1 MYKIYV
7 IILFALAG
15 TLSFAQQSDYIQWA
29 KTHRGS
35 ALYTRFGLL
44 NGNRVAIT
52 YSNDGSI
59 AGTNPGDLRGYWP
72 YPSTQDGYIGD
83 VTPLVGIEIPIR
95 DYNGDGN
102 PDTLHSVTITT
113 GPRNG
118 QAAKIDPTDGH
129 FQGFAPEPGYVN
141 ESQDTVA
148 ISHKPS
154 TWPPFWPDH
163 PDWIDSSGKPLWDG
177 YFGKGVIRA
186 DQETFFVIDDAPDNN
201 PQLRTNNLFHPDSTD
216 LTRNGMGLLVSV
228 RGMQWSQIQAQDVL
242 FWLYDITN
250 IGTTNYNKVVFGEV
264 VGGCVGD
271 VGQTYVDC
279 RDDLGYF
286 DLNNNLTYTW
296 DNDDNTADPLW
307 IPIDQVLPG
316 VRTKIGFAGY
326 AYLESPGNGFDG
338 IDNNNDAVDP
348 SSPVFSQNDFE
359 FNSSLKAYVASR
371 TLSRTNAGTNSSWP
385 DNEIVLIDPTTYERT
400 IVHLDTLLRNSNDT
414 AIVKSLGQSYKIY
427 DGVTLTEIINN
438 GLDDN
443 LNGIIDENH
452 DLHYQRI
459 FKSSTGVV
467 IKTETRPLAYK
478 NYLTNTGLNNTLIDE
493 RRDSGPGEI
502 VAGYVPDYSQAPDPV
517 TGKYPGMVKS
527 HWSGDENGD
536 WNPSKDDVGADGI
549 PNTKDM
555 GEGDGKPTA
564 GEPHF
569 DKTDVNES
577 DQIGLTSFN
586 FFNQTASPPMNNN
599 EILWNRMK
607 PGYFDVIPLL
617 PQDGD
622 FIYSSGYFPLLPDRT
637 ERFSLALVF
646 GADSNHIFKNKQIAQ
661 KIYNSNY
668 DFLKPP
674 PKPVLKLISGDKK
687 VTLVWD
693 SKAESYVSFQGYKI
707 YRSTDPGFTE
717 GGGEPIAT
725 FDVKDSISGYF
736 VPATQDLAELPR
748 FYLGSNSGLV
758 HSYVDNKLQNGQR
771 YFYAVTAYT
780 SGDASNNFYPAEDP
794 KFVTI
799 NSNGTV
805 SVDVNTGYVVPRST
819 VAGYVGPEAP
829 SLLGHVPGTP
839 VIGTGKV
846 YLNVVNPNDVKN
858 KTYRVTF
865 QDQIQNFIPQT
876 KSYSVV
882 DYSNPNLPDTILNA
896 PLSSQD
902 TLVGDKDKYM
912 FDGVYLNVENDWNIK
927 IDTAATKWNKTHP
940 KKDYTLSFGIFTLAN
955 VSEKGIAYPRD
966 YNMVFDASHT
976 PGDTSSALTITYNNK
991 PYNIP
996 AAKSNFRIYD
1006 ASTGEQ
1012 VSYAYLDAGIKEQF
1026 SSLDRIIFLQNTKTE
1041 TGKDTTI
1048 ITWLLQTSGSD
1059 TACYIPT
1066 SGDTLMIK
1074 VTKPFTSQ
1082 DVLEITTKSAK
1093 VENNLASS
1101 QLENIRV
1108 VPNPYLAATSQ
1119 EPPLP
1124 PTITSGRGD
1133 RKISFIHLPKDATIY
1148 IYTVRGELVRKLE
1161 MSSTQNINDGTVD
1174 WDLRSRENIE
1184 VAYGVYFYIVDV
1196 PGVGKKTGKLAI
1208 IK

>member
-1 MYKIYV
+1 MHKIY
-7 IILFALAG
+7 ILILI
-15 TLSFAQQSDYIQWA
+15 SFAASFSYGQQDNYIQWA
-29 KTHRGS
+29 RTHRGN
-35 ALYTRFGLL
+35 ALYDRYGLL

-59 AGTNPGDLRGYWP
+59 AGINPGDLRGYWP

-83 VTPLVGIEIPIR
+83 VTPLVGIEIPVR
-95 DYNGDGN
+95 DYNGDGKL
-102 PDTLHSVTITT
+102 DTLHSVTITT
-113 GPRNG
+113 GPRTG
-118 QAAKIDPTDGH
+118 QAAKTDRTDGH

-163 PDWIDSSGKPLWDG
+163 PDWIDSSGKALWDG

-201 PQLRTNNLFHPDSTD
+201 PQGRTNYLFHPDSTD
-216 LTRNGMGLLVSV
+216 TTRNGMGLLVSV

-271 VGQTYVDC
+271 VGQNYVDC
-279 RDDLGYF
+279 GDDLGYF

-296 DNDDNTADPLW
+296 DNDDNTSDPLW
-307 IPIDQVLPG
+307 IPINTVLQG

-338 IDNNNDAVDP
+338 IDNDNDQVDP
-348 SSPVFSQNDFE
+348 NAPLFSQNDFN
-359 FNSSLKAYVASR
+359 FNSSLNNYTASR
-371 TLSRTNAGTNSSWP
+371 TLSRSNPGTNPNWP
-385 DNEIVLIDPTTYERT
+385 DNKIVLIDPTTYERT
-400 IVHLDTLLRNSNDT
+400 IVLLDTLLHNPTDT
-414 AIVKSLGQSYKIY
+414 VIVHSIGQSYKIY
-427 DGVTLTEIINN
+427 DGVTLNEIINN

-459 FKSSTGVV
+459 FKSSTGIV
-467 IKTETRPLAYK
+467 IKTETRPLAYR
-478 NYLTNTGLNNTLIDE
+478 NYFTGNGGNSTLIDE
-493 RRDSGPGEI
+493 RRDSGPGEM
-502 VAGYVPDYSQAPDPV
+502 VSGYVPDYTQSPDPV
-517 TGKYPGMVKS
+517 TGKYPGIVKS

-536 WNPSKDDVGADGI
+536 WNPTKDDVGADGI
-549 PNTKDM
+549 ADTKDA
-555 GEGDGKPTA
+555 GEGDGMPTL

-586 FFNQTASPPMNNN
+586 FFNQTQSPPMNNN
-599 EILWNRMK
+599 EVLWNRMK

-646 GADSNHIFKNKQIAQ
+646 GADSNHIFKNKKIAQ

-674 PKPVLKLISGDKK
+674 PKPILTIVPGDKQ
-687 VTLVWD
+687 VTLIWD
-693 SKAESYVSFQGYKI
+693 SKAEAYVSFQGYKI

-725 FDVKDSISGYF
+725 FDVKDSLTGYF

-758 HSYVDNKLQNGQR
+758 HSFVDTKLENGQR

-799 NSNGTV
+799 NSNGTI
-805 SVDVNTGYVVPRST
+805 STDVNTGYIVPRST
-819 VAGYVGPEAP
+819 VAGYVGPQAP
-829 SLLGHVPGTP
+829 SLLGRAPGTT
-839 VIGTGKV
+839 VFGTGKV
-846 YLNVVNPNDVKN
+846 YLNVVNPNAIKD

-865 QDQIQNFIPQT
+865 QDNIQNYVPQT
-876 KSYSVV
+876 QSYSVI
-882 DYSNPNLPDTILNA
+882 DYSNPSVPDTILKA
-896 PLSSQD
+896 PLSSKD
-902 TLVGDKDKYM
+902 TLVGDQDKYL
-912 FDGVYLNVENDWNIK
+912 FNGAYLDVQNDWK
-927 IDTAATKWNKTHP
+927 VKYDTAGSKWNKTHP
-940 KKDYTLSFGIFTLAN
+940 KKDYALSFGIFSLAN
-955 VSEKGIAYPRD
+955 VAETGVPYPRD
-966 YNMVFDASHT
+966 YNIVFDASHT
-976 PGDTSSALTITYNNK
+976 AADTSSSLTITYNNN
-991 PYNIP
+991 PYTISQVN
-996 AAKSNFRIYD
+996 SNFRIYD

-1012 VSYAYLDAGIKEQF
+1012 VSYAYLDAGIKNMF
-1026 SSLDRIIFLQNTKTE
+1026 SSLDRIIFLQNTKTSS
-1041 TGKDTTI
+1041 GKDTTI
-1048 ITWLLQTSGSD
+1048 ITWLLQSSGSD
-1059 TACYIPT
+1059 SASYQPT
-1066 SGDTLMIK
+1066 TGDTLKIR
-1074 VTKPFTSQ
+1074 VTKPFSSH
-1082 DVLEITTKSAK
+1082 DVLEITTTSAK
-1093 VENNLASS
+1093 VENNLATA
-1101 QLENIRV
+1101 QLDKIRV

-1133 RKISFIHLPKDATIY
+1133 RKISFIHLPKNSTIY
-1148 IYTVRGELVRKLE
+1148 IYTVRGELVRRLE
-1161 MSSTQNINDGTVD
+1161 MDPNQNINDGTVD
-1174 WDLRSRENIE
+1174 WDLRSRENID
-1184 VAYGVYFYIVDV
+1184 VAYGVYFYLVDV
-1196 PGVGKKTGKLAI
+1196 PGVGQKTGKLAI

>member
-1 MYKIYV
+1 M
-7 IILFALAG
+7 
-15 TLSFAQQSDYIQWA
+15 
-29 KTHRGS
+29 
-35 ALYTRFGLL
+35 
-44 NGNRVAIT
+44 
-52 YSNDGSI
+52 
-59 AGTNPGDLRGYWP
+59 
-72 YPSTQDGYIGD
+72 
-83 VTPLVGIEIPIR
+83 
-95 DYNGDGN
+95 
-102 PDTLHSVTITT
+102 
-113 GPRNG
+113 
-118 QAAKIDPTDGH
+118 DPTDGH

-141 ESQDTVA
+141 ANQDTVA

-163 PDWIDSSGKPLWDG
+163 PDWVDSSGKPLWDG

-338 IDNNNDAVDP
+338 IDNDNDAVDP

-359 FNSSLKAYVASR
+359 FNSNLKAYVASR

-385 DNEIVLIDPTTYERT
+385 DNEIVLINPTTYERT
-400 IVHLDTLLRNSNDT
+400 IVHLDTLLKNSTDT
-414 AIVKSLGQSYKIY
+414 AIVNSLGQSYKIY

-478 NYLTNTGLNNTLIDE
+478 NYLTDSGLNNTLIDE

-502 VAGYVPDYSQAPDPV
+502 VAGYVPDYSQSPDPV
-517 TGKYPGMVKS
+517 TGKYPGLIKS

-536 WNPSKDDVGADGI
+536 WNPSKDDVGADGV
-549 PNTKDM
+549 PDTKDM

-622 FIYSSGYFPLLPDRT
+622 FIYSSGYFPLLPYRT

-661 KIYNSNY
+661 KIYQTC
-668 DFLKPP
+668 F
-674 PKPVLKLISGDKK
+674 
-687 VTLVWD
+687 
-693 SKAESYVSFQGYKI
+693 KI
-707 YRSTDPGFTE
+707 NPG
-717 GGGEPIAT
+717 
-725 FDVKDSISGYF
+725 
-736 VPATQDLAELPR
+736 
-748 FYLGSNSGLV
+748 
-758 HSYVDNKLQNGQR
+758 GQ
-771 YFYAVTAYT
+771 
-780 SGDASNNFYPAEDP
+780 
-794 KFVTI
+794 
-799 NSNGTV
+799 
-805 SVDVNTGYVVPRST
+805 
-819 VAGYVGPEAP
+819 
-829 SLLGHVPGTP
+829 
-839 VIGTGKV
+839 
-846 YLNVVNPNDVKN
+846 
-858 KTYRVTF
+858 
-865 QDQIQNFIPQT
+865 
-876 KSYSVV
+876 KSYIG
-882 DYSNPNLPDTILNA
+882 L
-896 PLSSQD
+896 
-902 TLVGDKDKYM
+902 G
-912 FDGVYLNVENDWNIK
+912 
-927 IDTAATKWNKTHP
+927 
-940 KKDYTLSFGIFTLAN
+940 
-955 VSEKGIAYPRD
+955 
-966 YNMVFDASHT
+966 
-976 PGDTSSALTITYNNK
+976 
-991 PYNIP
+991 
-996 AAKSNFRIYD
+996 
-1006 ASTGEQ
+1006 
-1012 VSYAYLDAGIKEQF
+1012 
-1026 SSLDRIIFLQNTKTE
+1026 
-1041 TGKDTTI
+1041 
-1048 ITWLLQTSGSD
+1048 
-1059 TACYIPT
+1059 
-1066 SGDTLMIK
+1066 
-1074 VTKPFTSQ
+1074 
-1082 DVLEITTKSAK
+1082 
-1093 VENNLASS
+1093 
-1101 QLENIRV
+1101 
-1108 VPNPYLAATSQ
+1108 
-1119 EPPLP
+1119 
-1124 PTITSGRGD
+1124 
-1133 RKISFIHLPKDATIY
+1133 
-1148 IYTVRGELVRKLE
+1148 
-1161 MSSTQNINDGTVD
+1161 
-1174 WDLRSRENIE
+1174 
-1184 VAYGVYFYIVDV
+1184 
-1196 PGVGKKTGKLAI
+1196 
-1208 IK
+1208 